1 MNIHYIYVV
10 ITDTYYSTYRKDNK
24 IHRKYC
30 TDYLKFIEG
39 SVDKVHE
46 SIDSYLN
53 NLKRVPRHT
62 YSYIWSYCP
71 IKIVK

>member
-1 MNIHYIYVV
+1 MDIHYIYAV

-24 IHRKYC
+24 IHRKYH
-30 TDYLKFIEG
+30 TDYLKFIEW

-53 NLKRVPRHT
+53 NLKKVPRHT

-71 IKIVK
+71 ILIGQ